1 MNILDGPK
9 ISWRGFKLDVAR
21 NYVPVA
27 TIKEI
32 IDQLSLYKYNILT
45 LHLTDNEAWRITIKK
60 YPELTS
66 FTKDYYSQEELTSIT
81 EYAKNHRL
89 VVIPEIDFPG
99 HSAALLKVYPELG
112 TLKMIAGKNVAYI
125 DPSSD
130 KFWEIFEDTA
140 KELTRMTNS
149 NYLHFGGDEAF
160 GMSDTHYHQFITGAL
175 KRIHQLG
182 ITPIGYQESTRAG
195 VSSGD
200 YVQIWADFAD
210 PGGDLE
216 KWEQMVKEG
225 KPLPEGLPA

>member
-1 MNILDGPK
+1 DLSADGLPTLAKSHKGIIKIKIDHHSRKQQNEVPAALGRTPQQSMLDERYNLSIDKNGILITAQTAIGAYRGLTTLRQLLMTSEKSNDGKIILKAMNILDGPK

-81 EYAKNHRL
+81 EYAKNHGL

-125 DPSSD
+125 DP
-130 KFWEIFEDTA
+130 
-140 KELTRMTNS
+140 
-149 NYLHFGGDEAF
+149 
-160 GMSDTHYHQFITGAL
+160 
-175 KRIHQLG
+175 
-182 ITPIGYQESTRAG
+182 
-195 VSSGD
+195 
-200 YVQIWADFAD
+200 
-210 PGGDLE
+210 
-216 KWEQMVKEG
+216 
-225 KPLPEGLPA
+225 